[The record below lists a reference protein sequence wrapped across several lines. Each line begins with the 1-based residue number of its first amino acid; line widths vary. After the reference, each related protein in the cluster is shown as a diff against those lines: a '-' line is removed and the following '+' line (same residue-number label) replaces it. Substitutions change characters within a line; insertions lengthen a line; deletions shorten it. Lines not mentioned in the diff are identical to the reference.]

1 MKIKKILGSLILF
14 SAVISIL
21 FIILLN
27 ENGFC
32 YWAELNAEVRTL
44 QKHLKKLQIKK
55 IELED
60 YKNNLENNIFYT
72 EKIAREKYQM
82 AQESDYI
89 FLEVENKNV

>member
-1 MKIKKILGSLILF
+1 MKIKKLFGILILL

-27 ENGFC
+27 ENGLW
-32 YWAELNAEVRTL
+32 YWAELKTEVRSL
-44 QKHLKKLQIKK
+44 QKQLKKLQIKK

-60 YKNNLENNIFYT
+60 YKNNLENNIFYI
-72 EKIAREKYQM
+72 EKVAREKFQM

-89 FLEVENKNV
+89 FLEVEN